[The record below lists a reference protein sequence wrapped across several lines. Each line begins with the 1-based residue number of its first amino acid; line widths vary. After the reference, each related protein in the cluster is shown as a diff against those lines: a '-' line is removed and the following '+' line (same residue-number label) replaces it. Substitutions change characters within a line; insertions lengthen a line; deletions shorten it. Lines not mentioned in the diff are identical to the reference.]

1 MFKDFKWPKPEEEA
15 DETLIKNVRER
26 GCHILGVAGDK
37 DEPPFSFSIGLA
49 LNYGQAEIVIFGM
62 APSKAAQIINIVRD
76 DAAKGKKYADGDIS
90 SDILLN
96 GNVCFVEVP
105 LQLYPKYLGTA
116 VWFYRKSPRPFPC
129 LQLVWPDREGRF
141 PWETGFD
148 PIMKRDQPILKT
160 LS

>member
-1 MFKDFKWPKPEEEA
+1 MFENFKWPKPEEEA
-15 DETLIKNVRER
+15 DKTLIENVRER

-62 APSKAAQIINIVRD
+62 DPRKAAQIINIVRD
-76 DAAKGKKYADGDIS
+76 DAAKGKKYADGDVS

-96 GNVCFVEVP
+96 VNVCFVQVP
-105 LQLYPKYLGTA
+105 LQLYDKYLGTA
-116 VWFYRKSPRPFPC
+116 IWFYRKSPRPFPC

-148 PIMKRDQPILKT
+148 PSMKRDQPTLKS